1 MRLHTERLTCEK
13 KEDTTSMPIALTKTE
28 IQSEEEDMYDKRQL
42 PWSSD
47 DGKKKIIIA
56 IFFLYV
62 HYFFFLC

>member
-13 KEDTTSMPIALTKTE
+13 KEDTISMPIALTKTE

-47 DGKKKIIIA
+47 DGKKKS
-56 IFFLYV
+56 
-62 HYFFFLC
+62 